1 MAFKIIDATEA
12 KPGINI
18 VIDGA
23 PCLVKSQDISKTG
36 KHGHAKARIEAIGIF
51 DDKKRVIVVPGHERF
66 EVPLIEKLKAQ
77 VLSIS
82 GDGNNAS
89 VMDLE
94 SFETFDIMVN
104 EDVKEKIKEGSQ
116 VEYWRV
122 NEQKMIKRLS

>member
-1 MAFKIIDATEA
+1 MAFKIINAVEA

-18 VIDGA
+18 IIDGS

-51 DDKKRVIVVPGHERF
+51 DGKKKVLVTPGHERF
-66 EVPLIEKLKAQ
+66 EVPLIEKGKAQ

-94 SFETFDIMVN
+94 SFETFNIPIDEDIK
-104 EDVKEKIKEGSQ
+104 DKVKEESQ
-116 VEYWRV
+116 VEYWKV
-122 NEQKMIKRLS
+122 NEQKMIKRLT